1 VSLYVKGFGVAAVQD
16 MAAMKNFANKYI
28 NMKQQTSATTET
40 LNKGRTMIDFSGK
53 TIYAGI
59 DVHKKDW
66 QIGLFHSGLVLGNHR
81 ITGRIEDLI
90 TFFKKQYPGAILKC
104 VYESGAWGFTLQRQL
119 SAAGIECI
127 VVHAGDVPGSD
138 KEKKNKSDKV
148 DAVRLARHHA
158 AGLLQAI
165 FVPDEELQKERNL
178 MRFRK
183 KLTGDLTRSK
193 NRLKSLLRFQGIII
207 PDNLDTPSWSKNFMT
222 WVEEQVATDSLLRDT
237 VDLMLEEVKI
247 QRQLLLKTERKV
259 RALMRTNKYEGKQ
272 KLLRSVVGI
281 GPLTSTL
288 FLLEVGDMNRFKN
301 FDKLNNLIG
310 FYPGSNSSGEK
321 DIDTGI
327 SRRRHKELRTMLV
340 EAAWQAVKKDP
351 AMLEAYEQ
359 LTKRMKGNEAI
370 VRIAR
375 KLLRRMRAVLISGVE
390 YQKGVVK

>member
-1 VSLYVKGFGVAAVQD
+1 
-16 MAAMKNFANKYI
+16 MKE
-28 NMKQQTSATTET
+28 QTSATTET
-40 LNKGRTMIDFSGK
+40 LNKGRIMIDFSGK

-66 QIGLFHSGLVLGNHR
+66 QVGLFHSGLVLGNHR
-81 ITGRIEDLI
+81 ITGTMEDLI
-90 TFFKKQYPGAILKC
+90 KFFNNNYAGAVIKC
-104 VYESGAWGFTLQRQL
+104 VYESGAWGFTLQRKL
-119 SAAGIECI
+119 SAVKIECI

-138 KEKKNKSDKV
+138 KEKKNKTDKV

-165 FVPDEELQKERNL
+165 YVPDEELQKERNL

-193 NRLKSLLRFQGIII
+193 NRLKSLLKFQGIII
-207 PDNLDTPSWSKNFMT
+207 PEKMDNPSWSNNFIV
-222 WVEEQVATDSLLRDT
+222 WVEEQVANDSLLSDT
-237 VDLMLEEVKI
+237 VALMVEEVKL
-247 QRQLLLKTERKV
+247 QRQLLLKTEKKV
-259 RALMRTNKYEGKQ
+259 RALMGSEKYCAKQ

-288 FLLEVGDMNRFKN
+288 FLLEVGDMKRFKN
-301 FDKLNNLIG
+301 FDRLNNLVG
-310 FYPGSNSSGEK
+310 FYPGSNSSGQK

-327 SRRRHKELRTMLV
+327 SSRKHKELRTMLI
-340 EAAWQAVKKDP
+340 EAAWQAVRKDP

-375 KLLRRMRAVLISGVE
+375 KLLRRMRAVLISGIE
-390 YQKGVVK
+390 YQKGLVK